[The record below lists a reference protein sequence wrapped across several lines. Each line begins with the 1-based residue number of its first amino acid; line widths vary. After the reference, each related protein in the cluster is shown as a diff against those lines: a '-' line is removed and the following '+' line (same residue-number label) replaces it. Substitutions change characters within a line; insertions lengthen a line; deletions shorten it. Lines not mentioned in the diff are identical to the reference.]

1 VGAGE
6 TGGDVRTLWQQDQ
19 QQVVEAAPPFPAGIQ
34 RSMDATTAV
43 FNHFEIGAGGD
54 YLAVSIASTY
64 HGDRATEANFPQMD
78 IETEELRVFDASSG
92 GAVQWYRSWCDGSFL
107 IESVND
113 IDMWACAT
121 SVGQTEP
128 STAAEEHRIG
138 SLSFLFGKK

>member
-1 VGAGE
+1 MSTE
-6 TGGDVRTLWQQDQ
+6 TIDAFVPRDP
-19 QQVVEAAPPFPAGIQ
+19 VVDERLLIASAVAVPSPWLTIATRENEPSATVLTVPA
-34 RSMDATTAV
+34 
-43 FNHFEIGAGGD
+43 
-54 YLAVSIASTY
+54 AVSIASTY